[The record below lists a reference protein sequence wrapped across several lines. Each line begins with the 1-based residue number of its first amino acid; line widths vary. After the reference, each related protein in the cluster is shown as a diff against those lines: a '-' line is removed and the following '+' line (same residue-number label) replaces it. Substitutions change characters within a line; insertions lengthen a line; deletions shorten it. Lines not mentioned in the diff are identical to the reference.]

1 MELEAENPHY
11 DTNRCTYLG
20 KPFIYHEIQ
29 TTRLVSSYYNLCH
42 ICFSVMLWAS
52 LNVVSVWSCSG
63 WQVWLIKLC
72 VCLYKYMHKGVCVCE
87 RDTCGYRPKMRE
99 REVCVWMSACMLVHE
114 WLCRAFSVG
123 MYLQGITGPAFGCGM
138 TPSWGPAGPSG
149 VNRWSGCLL
158 SQWVLSVTAS
168 C

>member
-1 MELEAENPHY
+1 MKFKLPGLLAHIIICVISAFLLCSELPLMWSQ
-11 DTNRCTYLG
+11 C
-20 KPFIYHEIQ
+20 
-29 TTRLVSSYYNLCH
+29 
-42 ICFSVMLWAS
+42 
-52 LNVVSVWSCSG
+52 WSCSG